1 MPRNVEE
8 VRDQSKREVK
18 ENCQQAEKAGLI
30 HVPQEPVPILPTL
43 PNLTKFS
50 PQLTGVFEIAAVNQI
65 PDGIKLGAKPPKNL
79 QSQQKAGC
87 ADSRL

>member
-30 HVPQEPVPILPTL
+30 HAPQELVPILPTL
-43 PNLTKFS
+43 PNLTRFS
-50 PQLTGVFEIAAVNQI
+50 PQLTGVFEIAAINQI
-65 PDGIKLGAKPPKNL
+65 PDGIKLEKKQPKNL
-79 QSQQKAGC
+79 QSQQKASC
-87 ADSRL
+87 AGSRL